1 MPVRNLRRCFA
12 VGHRMTKS
20 LAIILTAICFATP
33 AFAISYP
40 VSGRY
45 GLSNETNP
53 GPIDCTGKRVIR
65 FEPER
70 RFDSGGG
77 VPDYRIID
85 LITSGNNSYRI
96 TEEFNTGQIRAQ
108 ITYGL
113 SVVDSSRIELA
124 MSPGGTLKLKRCA

>member
-1 MPVRNLRRCFA
+1 
-12 VGHRMTKS
+12 MTKS
-20 LAIILTAICFATP
+20 LAIILTAMCFATP
-33 AFAISYP
+33 AFAVSYP
-40 VSGRY
+40 VIGRY

-85 LITSGNNSYRI
+85 LVPSGRSSYRI
-96 TEEFNTGQIRAQ
+96 TEEINTGQIRAQ
-108 ITYGL
+108 ITSSL